1 MTPEEINQEV
11 VPVKMTLAQR
21 REMFAKDYLDLTDL
35 TMLLGIC
42 YTRASEI
49 VREIKFN
56 TRDRLHTRGRIHVQ
70 DYLDYYHLDPK
81 SYYRGISEENENG
94 KEPESDR

>member
-1 MTPEEINQEV
+1 MTPEETNQEV

-56 TRDRLHTRGRIHVQ
+56 TRDRLRTRGRVHVQ

>member
-1 MTPEEINQEV
+1 MTPEETNQEV

-21 REMFAKDYLDLTDL
+21 REMFAKDYLNLTDL

-56 TRDRLHTRGRIHVQ
+56 TRDRLRTRGRVHVQ

>member
-1 MTPEEINQEV
+1 MTPEETNQEV

-56 TRDRLHTRGRIHVQ
+56 TRDRLHTRGRVHVQ
-70 DYLDYYHLDPK
+70 DYLDYYHLDPT
-81 SYYRGISEENENG
+81 SYYRGNPEESENG

>member
-56 TRDRLHTRGRIHVQ
+56 TRDRLRTRGRVHVQ